1 MRVPEYFNYS
11 VSYRGQ
17 YPKVSQS
24 SISNKLVLHE
34 AGLLKTTAENAFIL
48 YHNLNGESTV
58 IILWNSKERRK
69 LSFSVRVFRTSK
81 YQFLKILPVWIVPPP
96 TGFAGA
102 GGTGEFSPK
111 INKEN
116 ARFKRK

>member
-24 SISNKLVLHE
+24 SISHKLVLHE

-58 IILWNSKERRK
+58 IILWDSRK
-69 LSFSVRVFRTSK
+69 KSVREENWFLVSRVFRASK
-81 YQFLKILPVWIVPPP
+81 YQFLKILPVCTVPPP

-102 GGTGEFSPK
+102 GGTG
-111 INKEN
+111 
-116 ARFKRK
+116 